1 MNRLYMVRH
10 GRAAAGFADS
20 MDPGLDELGRMQAES
35 VAGQLSSLDPMALV
49 TSPLARARQTAM
61 PLARMWKREPQIEP
75 RVGEI
80 PSPPGMRL
88 EDRTDWLRTLMHASW
103 PGSGT
108 ELLSWREAL
117 IAALL
122 AQTRDTVI
130 FSHFLAINAA
140 MGAAMG
146 DDRIRLFSPDNCS
159 VTVFEVTN
167 GTLQLAE
174 KGREFSGTRIR

>member
-10 GRAAAGFADS
+10 GRAAAGFAES

-35 VAGQLSSLDPMALV
+35 VANQLSSLDPMALV
-49 TSPLARARQTAM
+49 TSPLARARQTAT
-61 PLARMWKREPQIEP
+61 PLARIWQREPQIEP

-88 EDRTDWLRTLMHASW
+88 EDRADWLRTLMHASW
-103 PGSGT
+103 SGSGT

-130 FSHFLAINAA
+130 FSHFVAINAA
-140 MGAAMG
+140 VGAATG

-159 VTVFEVTN
+159 VTVFEVTE

>member
-10 GRAAAGFADS
+10 GRAAAGFAES
-20 MDPGLDELGRMQAES
+20 MDPDLDELGRMQAER
-35 VAGQLSSLDPMALV
+35 VADQLSSLGPMALV
-49 TSPLARARQTAM
+49 TSPLARARQTSM
-61 PLARMWKREPQIEP
+61 PLARVWKREPKIEA

-80 PSPPGMRL
+80 PSPPGMKL
-88 EDRTDWLRTLMHASW
+88 EDRANWLRTLMHASW
-103 PGSGT
+103 SGSGT

-130 FSHFLAINAA
+130 FSHFVAINAA

-146 DDRIRLFSPDNCS
+146 DDRIGLFSPDNCS
-159 VTVFEVTN
+159 VTVFEVTG
-167 GTLQLAE
+167 GTLKLAE
-174 KGREFSGTRIR
+174 KGRESSVTRIR

>member
-1 MNRLYMVRH
+1 
-10 GRAAAGFADS
+10 
-20 MDPGLDELGRMQAES
+20 
-35 VAGQLSSLDPMALV
+35 
-49 TSPLARARQTAM
+49 M
-61 PLARMWKREPQIEP
+61 PLARTWQREPTIEP

-88 EDRTDWLRTLMHASW
+88 EDRADWLRTFMQASW
-103 PGSGT
+103 SGSGT

-130 FSHFLAINAA
+130 FSHFVAINAA

-159 VTVFEVTN
+159 VTVFEVTD
-167 GTLQLAE
+167 GTLRLAE

>member
-10 GRAAAGFADS
+10 GRAAAGFAES

-35 VAGQLSSLDPMALV
+35 VANQLSSLDPMALV

-61 PLARMWKREPQIEP
+61 PLARTWQREPKIEP

-88 EDRTDWLRTLMHASW
+88 EDRADWLRTLMQASW
-103 PGSGT
+103 SGSGI

-130 FSHFLAINAA
+130 FSHFVAINAA
-140 MGAAMG
+140 VGAAMG
-146 DDRIRLFSPDNCS
+146 DDRIGLLSPDNCS
-159 VTVFEVTN
+159 VTVFEVTD

-174 KGREFSGTRIR
+174 KGHESSVTRIR

>member
-1 MNRLYMVRH
+1 MVRH
-10 GRAAAGFADS
+10 GRAAAGFAES
-20 MDPGLDELGRMQAES
+20 PDPGLDELGRMQAQS
-35 VAGQLSSLDPMALV
+35 LADQLSSLGPMALL

-61 PLARMWKREPQIEP
+61 PLARMWKREPKIEP

-88 EDRTDWLRTLMHASW
+88 EDRAGWLGSLMHASW

-122 AQTRDTVI
+122 AQTQDTVI
-130 FSHFLAINAA
+130 FSHFVAINAA
-140 MGAAMG
+140 MGAAVG

-159 VTVFEVTN
+159 VTVFEVA
-167 GTLQLAE
+167 GGALRLAE
-174 KGREFSGTRIR
+174 KGRESVTRIR

>member
-1 MNRLYMVRH
+1 MNILYMVRH
-10 GRAAAGFADS
+10 GRAAAGFAES
-20 MDPGLDELGRMQAES
+20 MDPGLDELGRMQAEK

-61 PLARMWKREPQIEP
+61 PLARTWRREPKIEP

-88 EDRTDWLRTLMHASW
+88 EDRADWLRTLMHASW
-103 PGSGT
+103 SGSGT

-117 IAALL
+117 IAALV
-122 AQTRDTVI
+122 AQTQDTVI
-130 FSHFLAINAA
+130 FSHFVAINAA

-146 DDRIRLFSPDNCS
+146 DDRIELFSPDNCS
-159 VTVFEVTN
+159 VTVFEVTD

-174 KGREFSGTRIR
+174 KGHESSVPGMR